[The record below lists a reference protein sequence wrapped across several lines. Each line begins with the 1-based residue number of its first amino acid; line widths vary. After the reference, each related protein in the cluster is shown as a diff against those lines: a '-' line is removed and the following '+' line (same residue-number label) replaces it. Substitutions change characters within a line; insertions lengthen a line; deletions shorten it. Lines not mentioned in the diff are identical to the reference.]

1 MGKSGSGV
9 ICSGTG
15 TSGGSAKRA
24 KAVCTASPPTPCMGV
39 NTTRW
44 GMEAFSARLE
54 EEGRGGRGEGGRG
67 GGREGEGEGEGGG
80 GRE

>member
-15 TSGGSAKRA
+15 TSGGSAKQA

-44 GMEAFSARLE
+44 GMEAFSVRLE
-54 EEGRGGRGEGGRG
+54 EEEGGEGRGRGRG
-67 GGREGEGEGEGGG
+67 GGGRRE
-80 GRE
+80 